1 MALNLDALLRI
12 KADVQGENNIR
23 KLGNSLQ
30 GVTGQAKN
38 LQAAVG
44 GLAGGFG
51 VLTGALTALAAGG
64 ALKGVADA
72 FAGYQ
77 ADILALEK
85 GLRNLGNGAPASL
98 EPLKKLASDLGE
110 QTLFN
115 EEDFNKGFALLTSFG
130 NIGVKQYERVARAA
144 SDVAQISG
152 TDVQQV
158 LLQLAKALNAPS
170 QGVSALARS
179 GIQFTEAQKDLI
191 KQLEKTGQVAKA
203 QELIFKELEK
213 QYGGASLAAATGLA
227 GSFDTL
233 GEKVFDVQKALG
245 PLIEDALT
253 PLIATLT
260 QAADVTGNQL
270 LPAINSLPDPV
281 KAFAAAIVG
290 LTGGFVALKLALQG
304 VLAISTSAAFASLL
318 AAGPWIALAAGITA
332 AAVALGSYRTESQKL
347 TQSLG
352 GAARG
357 GGAAD
362 LARARN
368 RIVELQ
374 QQISLAER
382 QQQQQAGG
390 AGGGGGRGGQRS
402 AAGTG
407 LNSLRAELARLK
419 QDVAAGEA
427 ASTRVPPALAGGG
440 ADSAAAAAAATS
452 ASKKKTDAER
462 EAEKAAKDYNTALTR
477 GADLADDLKR
487 RIRDVNLATQGLG
500 ETAREAIDREYQEAL
515 NNVTDE
521 GEKLKQKILELREL
535 SGNRLLF
542 EGLANAEGTGLAQQ
556 LLNALGQQAEID
568 RIIKLGE
575 VQAAE
580 AQQAAAEAI
589 EGFDFGVGGG
599 FAAGLADSVDQARE
613 SLKEL
618 AAPLN
623 VIRSSAESV
632 GRAFSEAF
640 RGVISGSVSAKDALA
655 NFFQATADAF
665 LDLASQIITQLIT
678 ITILESLSKIFSAG
692 SGLTGAGALGSSG
705 LTDISGTPVS
715 GAALGLGSI
724 GTPGSTAAFSG
735 FRASFATGGVVTR
748 PTLALIGEG
757 GEPEAIIP
765 FSKMDA
771 AMANWADGQRGPGLV
786 GPTVSSTT
794 NNYSNSMENMIPF
807 SKVSS
812 AMVAAAGG
820 GQMGGGMNG
829 SSLST
834 TNSYSNSYGASI
846 PFTKSTETLVAERS
860 ERETISALNNPKP
873 IDVRFESQM
882 INGVEYVTAEQH
894 QKGMAQAAERGRS
907 LALTALQ
914 NSVKT
919 RKRVGM
925 A

>member
-191 KQLEKTGQVAKA
+191 KELENTGQVAKA

-213 QYGGASLAAATGLA
+213 QYGGASLAAAGGLA
-227 GSFDTL
+227 GAFDTL

-304 VLAISTSAAFASLL
+304 VLAISTSAAFASLI

-357 GGAAD
+357 GGAGD

-427 ASTRVPPALAGGG
+427 AAAAPRVPPGLTGGG
-440 ADSAAAAAAATS
+440 ADGAAAAAATA
-452 ASKKKTDAER
+452 ASKKKTDAEK

-556 LLNALGQQAEID
+556 FLNALGQQAEID

-599 FAAGLADSVDQARE
+599 FAAGLADSVDQARA
-613 SLKEL
+613 SLQEL

-632 GRAFSEAF
+632 GRAFSDAF
-640 RGVISGSVSAKDALA
+640 RGIISGSVSAKDALA

-678 ITILESLSKIFSAG
+678 ITILESLSKIFGGA

-735 FRASFATGGVVTR
+735 FRGSFATGGVVTR
-748 PTLALIGEG
+748 PTLALVGEG

-771 AMANWADGQRGPGLV
+771 AMTNWAEGKRGPGLV
-786 GPTVSSTT
+786 GPTVSGNQMAGGIGGSNMSTT
-794 NNYSNSMENMIPF
+794 SNN
-807 SKVSS
+807 
-812 AMVAAAGG
+812 
-820 GQMGGGMNG
+820 
-829 SSLST
+829 
-834 TNSYSNSYGASI
+834 YSNSYGASI
-846 PFTKSTETLVAERS
+846 PFTKSTERLVAERS
-860 ERETISALNNPKP
+860 ERETISALNNPQP
-873 IDVRFESQM
+873 IDVRYESQV

-894 QKGMAQAAERGRS
+894 QKGMTQAAERGRA

-919 RKRVGM
+919 RKRVGI